1 MSKALYIPVK
11 ESFEEIRKLLRQSPA
26 MIRLRLLMLIEMKK
40 VGEKGITKQQLMER
54 VGVWGQSINTWRK
67 NYRTGGIEAL
77 LHNGRKGKTGRHS
90 VFTQEEQDRIE
101 EKLKDP
107 NNGLAGYIELQQWV
121 EQEFKKEVKYNTLL
135 KYAGR
140 KFGSKVKAARKSHVK
155 KDAEAVVFFLTLTVK
170 FHKPLIISELSFLK
184 MA

>member
-67 NYRTGGIEAL
+67 
-77 LHNGRKGKTGRHS
+77 
-90 VFTQEEQDRIE
+90 
-101 EKLKDP
+101 KL
-107 NNGLAGYIELQQWV
+107 
-121 EQEFKKEVKYNTLL
+121 
-135 KYAGR
+135 
-140 KFGSKVKAARKSHVK
+140 
-155 KDAEAVVFFLTLTVK
+155 
-170 FHKPLIISELSFLK
+170 
-184 MA
+184 